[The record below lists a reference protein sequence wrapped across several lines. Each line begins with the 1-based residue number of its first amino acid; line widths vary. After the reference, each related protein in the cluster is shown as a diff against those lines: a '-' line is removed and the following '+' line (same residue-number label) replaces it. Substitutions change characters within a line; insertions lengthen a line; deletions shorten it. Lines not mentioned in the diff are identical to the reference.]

1 MLAKHLH
8 INGSRMQSKVHI
20 HIHIF
25 IIIINQPINII
36 YTYIQFVLFFSLSLF
51 ACTSLLKLFCIDVL
65 TKIYY
70 IIFIEIQKK
79 NWIECV
85 RKSNQTKQTT
95 KIWTKQFDWILLFL
109 LVYFLT
115 WFGQFYNQKFSLSM
129 LIGFLNSVFNISHCS
144 HD

>member
-79 NWIECV
+79 IELNV
-85 RKSNQTKQTT
+85 FENQIKQNKRQKFERNNSIEYFSFYWFIFSRDSANSTT
-95 KIWTKQFDWILLFL
+95 KNF
-109 LVYFLT
+109 
-115 WFGQFYNQKFSLSM
+115 
-129 LIGFLNSVFNISHCS
+129 HCQC
-144 HD
+144 